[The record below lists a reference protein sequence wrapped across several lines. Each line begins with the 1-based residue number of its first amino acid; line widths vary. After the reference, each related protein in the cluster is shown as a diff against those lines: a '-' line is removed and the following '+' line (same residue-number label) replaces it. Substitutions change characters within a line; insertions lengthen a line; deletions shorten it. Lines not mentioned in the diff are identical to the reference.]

1 MIRIFCKGQKIKQ
14 NKVAQLTKWR
24 PLLSNS
30 PTYIL
35 FPVPGRRA
43 ECEGHSAAAPL
54 SRAGAGHAAQEARQL
69 DVISFILNFVTS
81 GRILTRM
88 VGLTVW
94 ASMFLALESS
104 GHQDQNLKESC
115 LNVMLNRSGSSYS
128 NILDPGPGAVS
139 PHSYLNTFS
148 RYQLDGYCLAI
159 LFSSKVHIYSF

>member
-54 SRAGAGHAAQEARQL
+54 PRAGAGHAAQEARL
-69 DVISFILNFVTS
+69 LSAECDVNHLYFVTS

-94 ASMFLALESS
+94 VFMSLALESS
-104 GHQDQNLKESC
+104 GHSYFIESC
-115 LNVMLNRSGSSYS
+115 
-128 NILDPGPGAVS
+128 
-139 PHSYLNTFS
+139 F
-148 RYQLDGYCLAI
+148 
-159 LFSSKVHIYSF
+159 KVY